1 MADPETPQTAATEHP
16 TVLDVDVV
24 GDRALASVE
33 KGDVSI
39 VVEVG
44 R

>member
-1 MADPETPQTAATEHP
+1 MSVDTPTEASPEHP